1 MLTWS
6 GRRIRPFHVNIAFG
20 GWLYRINMNKK
31 ICLLFCLAILFLA
44 AFVQSS
50 QAGPGD
56 EAFNAANKE
65 FKALLA
71 DESRAGRRDSWES
84 LAAKFLKI
92 QKNNSKAE
100 VAPRALHMYARCL
113 EELGLRSRRKSD
125 FQNACK
131 SFAEVAAKYPKHS
144 WADDALLRKAVIE
157 RDYLKDP
164 AAARKTLEKLLAK
177 FKNGD
182 MRGKAQT
189 MLDEIKSGKSAPS
202 PEGQKDRSDSG
213 GRAAEQ
219 GGGQSSGQSSASAAE
234 DKDGV
239 LRSITVRASN
249 AKAKVEIEL
258 TSGGNYL
265 YGYLP
270 GNRDAGRPAYL
281 VLEFENS
288 RKAEDVKT
296 TVSVPKGP
304 VKQVRTTNQNGAG
317 SREDFTRVELTLSQ
331 ECEYTFS
338 STKNPPALL
347 VDLAASGK
355 SGQSRSGGGTYGGGT
370 PGSGSSGGSGGGG
383 KSGQAAVNEQLGL
396 GMKTIMVD
404 AGHGGKD
411 PGAAGNG
418 IKESIL
424 VLKLAKMVGS
434 KLKSKGFNVLYTRDS
449 DKFISLEK
457 RSETA
462 NNRKVDMFLS
472 LHVNANTDKSI
483 WGVEAYYLDV
493 ARSKGAVRV
502 AARENAV
509 TEKEIGELQIILTDL
524 LLNSKTSESK
534 ELAGL
539 MVRSM
544 DRSIKNGGYP
554 VRDNG
559 VRSAPF
565 YVLMGARMPSVL
577 VEIGYCTNAS
587 EAKRLLSDKYL
598 DCLSDG
604 IVDGIVSYRRK
615 LNGN

>member
-1 MLTWS
+1 MLTWG

-20 GWLYRINMNKK
+20 GWLDQANMNKK
-31 ICLLFCLAILFLA
+31 ICLFLCLAVLFLA
-44 AFVQSS
+44 SFAENT

-71 DESRAGRRDSWES
+71 DDARAGRRDSWEN

-100 VAPRALHMYARCL
+100 AAPRALHMYARCL
-113 EELGLRSRRKSD
+113 EELGLRSRRKGD

-131 SFAEVAAKYPKHS
+131 FFAEVAAKYPKHS
-144 WADDALLRKAVIE
+144 WADDSLLRKAVIE

-164 AAARKTLEKLLAK
+164 TAARKTLEELLSK

-182 MRGKAQT
+182 MRGKAKA
-189 MLDEIKSGKSAPS
+189 MLDEIKSGKTAPS
-202 PEGQKDRSDSG
+202 PEGQKEQSG
-213 GRAAEQ
+213 SADQGTAQ
-219 GGGQSSGQSSASAAE
+219 GGGQSSGQSSGRSSTSAAE

-270 GNRDAGRPAYL
+270 GNKDAGRPAYL
-281 VLEFENS
+281 VLEFEDS
-288 RKAEDVKT
+288 RKADDVKT

-304 VKQVRTTNQNGAG
+304 VSQVRTTNQKGSG
-317 SREDFTRVELTLSQ
+317 SREDFTRVELTLSR
-331 ECEYTFS
+331 ECDYTFS

-347 VDLAASGK
+347 VELAASGK
-355 SGQSRSGGGTYGGGT
+355 SGQSRSGGGTYGGGA
-370 PGSGSSGGSGGGG
+370 PGGGSSGGG

-418 IKESIL
+418 IKESVL
-424 VLKLAKMVGS
+424 VLKLAKMVGT
-434 KLKSKGFNVLYTRDS
+434 KLKNKGFNVLYTRDS

-457 RSETA
+457 RSEIA

-577 VEIGYCTNAS
+577 VEIGYCTNAA

-598 DCLSDG
+598 DRLSDG

>member
-1 MLTWS
+1 
-6 GRRIRPFHVNIAFG
+6 
-20 GWLYRINMNKK
+20 MNKK
-31 ICLLFCLAILFLA
+31 ICFFLCLAFLFLA
-44 AFVQSS
+44 LPIKSG

-65 FKALLA
+65 FKTLLA
-71 DESRAGRRDSWES
+71 DEQRAGRRDNWEN

-92 QKNNSKAE
+92 QKSNSKAE
-100 VAPRALHMYARCL
+100 VAPRALFMYARCA
-113 EELGLRSRRKSD
+113 EELGLRSRRKGD
-125 FQNACK
+125 FQAACK
-131 SFAEVAAKYPKHS
+131 YFAEVAAKYPKHS

-164 AAARKTLEKLLAK
+164 GAARKTLEGLLSK

-182 MRGKAQT
+182 MRGKAQA
-189 MLDEIKSGKSAPS
+189 MLKEIKSGQGAP
-202 PEGQKDRSDSG
+202 PPAGQKEPGETAPRSAERDAGQDSGRDDDNSG
-213 GRAAEQ
+213 GRSA
-219 GGGQSSGQSSASAAE
+219 ASAE
-234 DKDGV
+234 YGEGV
-239 LRSITVRASN
+239 LRSITVRAAS
-249 AKAKVEIEL
+249 AKAKLEIEL

-270 GNRDAGRPAYL
+270 GNKAAGRPAYL
-281 VLEFENS
+281 VLEFEDS
-288 RKAEDVKT
+288 RKADDVKT
-296 TVSVPKGP
+296 TVAVPKGP
-304 VKQVRTTNQNGAG
+304 VSQVRTTNQNGVG
-317 SREDFTRVELTLSQ
+317 GRQDFTRVELALSQ
-331 ECEYTFS
+331 ECTYTFS

-347 VDLAASGK
+347 VELAVSGK
-355 SGQSRSGGGTYGGGT
+355 SGQSRSGGGTYGGGEA
-370 PGSGSSGGSGGGG
+370 GGGSSGAAGSGG
-383 KSGQAAVNEQLGL
+383 KSQQAALNEQLGL

-411 PGAAGNG
+411 PGAASNG
-418 IKESIL
+418 IKESLL
-424 VLKLAKMVGS
+424 VLKLAKMVGT
-434 KLKSKGFNVLYTRDS
+434 KLKNKGFNVLYTRDS
-449 DKFISLEK
+449 DKFISLEN
-457 RSETA
+457 RSERA

-509 TEKEIGELQIILTDL
+509 TEKEIGELQVILTDL
-524 LLNSKTSESK
+524 LLNSKTGESK

-577 VEIGYCTNAS
+577 VEIGYCTNPA

-598 DCLSDG
+598 DSLSDG
-604 IVDGIVSYRRK
+604 IVNGIVSYRNK